1 MRKRITA
8 LLLCFVIILTMV
20 PVSANAA
27 QTTLKITTQPQ
38 NGYAQAGQIASVTLS
53 AQGDG
58 VQYQWYLQNPGQE
71 KFYKSSINGSTYSMT
86 MDNDY
91 SGRKVYCVVTDR
103 YGNSV
108 TSQTAKLSIPAALKI
123 TKQPVDGYAAE
134 GETVRTS
141 VTAKGDNLQYQ

>member
-27 QTTLKITTQPQ
+27 QTTLKITKQPQ

-58 VQYQWYLQNPGQE
+58 VQYQWYLKNPGQV
-71 KFYKSSINGSTYSMT
+71 KF
-86 MDNDY
+86 
-91 SGRKVYCVVTDR
+91 
-103 YGNSV
+103 
-108 TSQTAKLSIPAALKI
+108 
-123 TKQPVDGYAAE
+123 
-134 GETVRTS
+134 
-141 VTAKGDNLQYQ
+141 